1 MMSTNINRPFITFN
15 TDKEDEWLNKARYD
29 IMDIILESKGN
40 CNDKVLHELC
50 DDLVYLINK
59 NYFPKW
65 ANQKIDRT
73 VVLTY
78 LIMHNV
84 YVIKAYN
91 EGRIADIIQ
100 NMVQFDIMLK
110 KTK

>member
-1 MMSTNINRPFITFN
+1 
-15 TDKEDEWLNKARYD
+15 
-29 IMDIILESKGN
+29 MDIIIEGKGN
-40 CNDKVLHELC
+40 CNDSVLHGLC

-73 VVLTY
+73 AVLSY
-78 LIMHNV
+78 LIMNSV